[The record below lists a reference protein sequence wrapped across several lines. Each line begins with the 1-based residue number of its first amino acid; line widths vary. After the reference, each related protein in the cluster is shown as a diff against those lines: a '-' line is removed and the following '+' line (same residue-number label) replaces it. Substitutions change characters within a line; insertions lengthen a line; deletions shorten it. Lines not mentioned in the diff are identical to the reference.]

1 MCKKVHQPFL
11 TRSYLAWQGFV
22 MWPDLNLLIRWL
34 LMQPFEFGISAWSSF
49 HLIDTDVYLNMKK
62 KKNQGKANSV
72 SEAGGAAEKLVSFQ
86 LWYRC
91 TFKVTLKPFSPRARL
106 KASAGGFE
114 WIIIIIIFSFW
125 LVVVWLIVHDC
136 FLLFFFVRRGCH
148 GSNVCQLL
156 SPQYLLNYIFSH

>member
-1 MCKKVHQPFL
+1 MAGLCHV
-11 TRSYLAWQGFV
+11 TRSE
-22 MWPDLNLLIRWL
+22 PLNSVIANAIFWVWHLCVELISSHWYGRL
-34 LMQPFEFGISAWSSF
+34 FE
-49 HLIDTDVYLNMKK
+49 YKK

-136 FLLFFFVRRGCH
+136 FLFFLFLSSVDVTVQTSANCCRRSIYWIIYFPIRINANGIKKSCA
-148 GSNVCQLL
+148 L
-156 SPQYLLNYIFSH
+156 F

>member
-1 MCKKVHQPFL
+1 MAGLCHV
-11 TRSYLAWQGFV
+11 TRSE
-22 MWPDLNLLIRWL
+22 PLNSVIANATFWVWHLCVELISSHWYGRL
-34 LMQPFEFGISAWSSF
+34 FE
-49 HLIDTDVYLNMKK
+49 YEK